1 MIEAVLN
8 WIAQGLVVA
17 VATSVGLRVLGPAPA
32 QARYL
37 VYWATL
43 WAIVCLP
50 VVSILWTIQPAAI
63 EGRLGESAGSG
74 LLAVPQAAWNA
85 PMALGTLGALWI
97 GGRLT
102 RLVAAVRAL
111 RSARRRCLPVPEP
124 VLAGLDPSTK
134 ARLSRAGIRLA
145 ASTDVRAAA
154 VLGLGSPIIAVHPAL
169 LEQLSKTQLDQVVVH
184 EWAHV
189 VRKDARATLVQQL
202 VRTLVGWH
210 PAVWWTNRQIHLERE
225 MACDEMVVAV
235 TGAPRAYAACLTYLA
250 TLTRAPRDARLAVGA
265 IGASGRLRRRVLQVL
280 AWDGRTVGATR
291 LTTAALVVLLVTLA
305 LWVGNVRVFS
315 STIASVAL
323 LEAQSLVA
331 QSLVAQSLVAQSLV
345 ALPGAVP
352 APTILTRGS
361 AVNTVAARAET
372 EAPQAR
378 PARDVIVAAL
388 PDAAALDQQAVE
400 SSSPS
405 AIDATGGAVQVALL
419 SRSLPA
425 LSVPLVP
432 ELPQSPGD
440 DQAAAPPR
448 RPAEA
453 ADRWNAAVDAG
464 GRIGRTSQKGAVTTA
479 GFFTRVA
486 KNMARSF

>member
-1 MIEAVLN
+1 VIEAVLN

-37 VYWATL
+37 VHWATL

-85 PMALGTLGALWI
+85 PIVLGTLGALWI

-315 STIASVAL
+315 SAIASVAL

-331 QSLVAQSLVAQSLV
+331 PSLA
-345 ALPGAVP
+345 ALPGVMP
-352 APTILTRGS
+352 APTILTPDS
-361 AVNTVAARAET
+361 AVDRMAAIVET
-372 EAPQAR
+372 HAPGAR
-378 PARDVIVAAL
+378 PARDVTVAAL
-388 PDAAALDQQAVE
+388 PDTAALDEQTAE
-400 SSSPS
+400 SSSPPTNDVTG
-405 AIDATGGAVQVALL
+405 DAAQIALPSRSFSVAL
-419 SRSLPA
+419 
-425 LSVPLVP
+425 VPGL
-432 ELPQSPGD
+432 LRSPGGN
-440 DQAAAPPR
+440 QIAAQPGSL
-448 RPAEA
+448 AETV
-453 ADRWNAAVDAG
+453 DLWNAAADAG